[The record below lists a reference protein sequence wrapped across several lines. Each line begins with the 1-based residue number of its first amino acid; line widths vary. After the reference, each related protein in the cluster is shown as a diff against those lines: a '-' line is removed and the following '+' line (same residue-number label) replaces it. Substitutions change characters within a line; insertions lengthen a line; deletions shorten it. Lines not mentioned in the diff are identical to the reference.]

1 MHATRIIL
9 FFLIFFALQAVPA
22 FAIQTSQERQS
33 QTERKIDELL
43 IKADKLKYD
52 DNSYSIK
59 LLKEAEQLVLKEKN
73 EKKLGEVYTNYGTL
87 YYVNGTYDVSLQM
100 HLKALKI
107 HEKYKNYKFITRSLN
122 GVGLVQM
129 GLNQYKE
136 CISTFEK
143 CAELNKKFKNFDALG
158 RNYFNISVAQI
169 ELKKY
174 GEASEKLRKTLQL
187 AIENKDTDT
196 EHMVYS
202 RLGEVKLFLNEV
214 DSSLYYY
221 KKLFSHPIEP
231 SNWEKTYSYAGLAQA
246 YMKISRLKEA
256 EKYALLSFQHAKKLD
271 AKWDLDR
278 STEILSRVYAA
289 KKDMD
294 NAYKYLSLNKVYNDS
309 LYDQEK
315 VSEINYQQLKRKE
328 LENLQLQSEK
338 KVALQKEKTSTII
351 NYSFTL
357 LIIFLLGILF
367 LLIKNIKLKD
377 KFNQEL
383 TNKNND
389 IESQKAIIAS
399 QNETLEGLNKSKN
412 HLFSILSHDLKT
424 PINSIFQVLEL
435 QQQGDLTKE
444 VQEEIF
450 EQLLKQV
457 EGTSMMLNNL
467 LHWANTQMDGTIVNF
482 ENINL
487 SEIVN
492 FSIDSFYMETFKKKI
507 VIHNAGSS
515 EDYFINADLG
525 QTRIIVQNVLA
536 NAIKFT
542 PVEGKVEIFY
552 SKGER
557 YKNLHIIDH
566 GLGMS
571 KSVVDE
577 IINYDKRMSS
587 EMGTAMEKGTGL
599 GLLLV
604 KQFLINNKGKMNIK
618 SEEGSGTEFIISFL
632 RAK

>member
-1 MHATRIIL
+1 MRLLRLVL
-9 FFLIFFALQAVPA
+9 FFQFCFAVQGGFA
-22 FAIQTSQERQS
+22 FTANSLAQGIAPIEEKINVLLER
-33 QTERKIDELL
+33 
-43 IKADKLKYD
+43 ADRLKYE
-52 DNSYSIK
+52 DNK
-59 LLKEAEQLVLKEKN
+59 LGVRLVKEAEQLALKQNN
-73 EKKLGEVYTNYGTL
+73 ERKLGEVFTAYGTL
-87 YYVNGTYDVSLQM
+87 HYVNGSYDVSLQM

-107 HEKYKNYKFITRSLN
+107 HEKYNNNYLITRSLN
-122 GVGLVQM
+122 GIGLVQM
-129 GLNQYKE
+129 GLNQYEE
-136 CISTFEK
+136 CIETFKK
-143 CAELNKKFKNFDALG
+143 CIVLNIRNQNFAAAG

-169 ELKKY
+169 ELEKFD
-174 GEASEKLRKTLQL
+174 EASKGLKKALQF
-187 AIENKDTDT
+187 AIENKDVDT

-221 KKLFSHPIEP
+221 QKLFNHPVEP
-231 SNWEKTYSYAGLAQA
+231 SNWEKTYSYAGLANT
-246 YMKISRLKEA
+246 YKKISRLDEA
-256 EKYALLSFQHAKKLD
+256 EKYALQSFEFARKLN
-271 AKWDLDR
+271 AKWDLER
-278 STEILSRVYAA
+278 STGILSSIYAE
-289 KKDMD
+289 KKDLK
-294 NAYKYLSLNKVYNDS
+294 NAYKYLSLHKIYNDS

-315 VSEINYQQLKRKE
+315 VREINYQQLKRKE
-328 LENLQLQSEK
+328 AENLQLESEK
-338 KVALQKEKTSTII
+338 EAALQKEKMSSII
-351 NYSFTL
+351 NYSFVL
-357 LIIFLLGILF
+357 LVLFLLGILF
-367 LLIKNIKLKD
+367 LLKKNIRLKD

-389 IESQKAIIAS
+389 IENQRAIIAS

-424 PINSIFQVLEL
+424 PINSIFQALEL

-450 EQLLKQV
+450 QQLLKQV

-467 LHWANTQMDGTIVNF
+467 LHWANTQMDGTVVNF

-487 SEIVN
+487 TEIVDA
-492 FSIDSFYMETFKKKI
+492 SIDSFYMEAFTKKI
-507 VIHNAGSS
+507 TINNLSNQKHH
-515 EDYFINADLG
+515 FINADLG

-542 PVEGKVEIFY
+542 PVEGSVEVFY
-552 SKGER
+552 SEDNH
-557 YKNLHIIDH
+557 YQNLHIVDY

-571 KSVVDE
+571 KNVVDE

-604 KQFLINNKGKMNIK
+604 KQFLVNNNGKMDIK
-618 SEEGSGTEFIISFL
+618 SEEGKGTEFIVSFL
-632 RAK
+632 RVK

>member
-1 MHATRIIL
+1 MQLLKPIL
-9 FFLIFFALQAVPA
+9 FFLFCFAMQGSFAFTANSFQAEITPENK
-22 FAIQTSQERQS
+22 INKLLER
-33 QTERKIDELL
+33 
-43 IKADKLKYD
+43 ADKLKYE
-52 DNSYSIK
+52 DNK
-59 LLKEAEQLVLKEKN
+59 LGLRLVRQAEQIALEENN
-73 EKKLGEVYTNYGTL
+73 ERKLGEVYTTYGTL
-87 YYVNGTYDVSLQM
+87 YYVNGTYDISLQM

-107 HEKYKNYKFITRSLN
+107 HEKYKSNTMITRSLN

-129 GLNQYKE
+129 GLNQYDE
-136 CISTFEK
+136 CIDTFEK
-143 CAELNKKFKNFDALG
+143 CADLNKKFKNLDALG

-174 GEASEKLRKTLQL
+174 DDASKKLRKALQL
-187 AIENKDTDT
+187 AIENKDIDT

-221 KKLFSHPIEP
+221 QKLFSHPIEP
-231 SNWEKTYSYAGLAQA
+231 SNWEKTYSYAGLAKA

-256 EKYALLSFQHAKKLD
+256 EKYALLSFNHAKELD

-278 STEILSRVYAA
+278 STEILSRIYAA
-289 KKDMD
+289 QKDME

-357 LIIFLLGILF
+357 LIVFLLGILF
-367 LLIKNIKLKD
+367 LLMKNIRLKD

-467 LHWANTQMDGTIVNF
+467 LHWANTQMDGTVVNF

-492 FSIDSFYMETFKKKI
+492 LSIDSFYMETFKKKI
-507 VIHNAGSS
+507 VIHNAGSN
-515 EDYFINADLG
+515 EDYYINADLG
-525 QTRIIVQNVLA
+525 QVRIIVQNVLA

-552 SKGER
+552 SKDEH
-557 YKNLHIIDH
+557 YKNLHIVDY

-571 KSVVDE
+571 KNVIDE
-577 IINYDKRMSS
+577 IVNFDKRMSS

-604 KQFLINNKGKMNIK
+604 KQFLINNKGKMNLK
-618 SEEGSGTEFIISFL
+618 SEEGKGTEFVISFL
-632 RAK
+632 KAK

>member
-1 MHATRIIL
+1 MRLLRLVLL
-9 FFLIFFALQAVPA
+9 FQFLFAVQDGYA
-22 FAIQTSQERQS
+22 FSGGSLREEISPIEKEISRLLER
-33 QTERKIDELL
+33 
-43 IKADKLKYD
+43 ADKFKYD
-52 DNSYSIK
+52 DNKLGLRLIK
-59 LLKEAEQLVLKEKN
+59 QAEQLAVKGNIEQ
-73 EKKLGEVYTNYGTL
+73 KLGEVYTAYGAL
-87 YYVNGTYDVSLQM
+87 YYVNGSYDVSLQM

-107 HEKYKNYKFITRSLN
+107 HEKYKNNILMTRSLN
-122 GVGLVQM
+122 GIGLVQM
-129 GLNQYKE
+129 GLNQYEE
-136 CISTFEK
+136 CIETFKK
-143 CAELNKKFKNFDALG
+143 CIVLNTRFKNFGAVG
-158 RNYFNISVAQI
+158 RNYFNISVAEI
-169 ELKKY
+169 ELKKFE
-174 GEASEKLRKTLQL
+174 EASNGLKKALKF
-187 AIENKDTDT
+187 AIQDKDVDT

-221 KKLFSHPIEP
+221 HRLFNHSVEP
-231 SNWEKTYSYAGLAQA
+231 SNWEKTYSYAGLANA
-246 YMKISRLKEA
+246 YKKISRLDEA
-256 EKYALLSFQHAKKLD
+256 EKYALLSFKFAKELN
-271 AKWDLDR
+271 AKWDLGR
-278 STEILSRVYAA
+278 STEILSSIYAE
-289 KKDMD
+289 KKDLQ

-315 VSEINYQQLKRKE
+315 VREINYQQLKRKE
-328 LENLQLQSEK
+328 AENLKLESEK
-338 KVALQKEKTSTII
+338 ETALQKEKMSMII
-351 NYSFTL
+351 NYSFIL
-357 LIIFLLGILF
+357 LVLFLLGILF
-367 LLIKNIKLKD
+367 LLKKNNRLKD

-383 TNKNND
+383 TKKNND
-389 IESQKAIIAS
+389 IENQKAIIAS

-467 LHWANTQMDGTIVNF
+467 LHWANTQMDGTVVNF

-487 SEIVN
+487 TEIVN
-492 FSIDSFYMETFKKKI
+492 TSIDSFYMEAFTKKI
-507 VIHNAGSS
+507 TINNLSNQKSH
-515 EDYFINADLG
+515 FINADLG

-542 PVEGKVEIFY
+542 PVEGSVEVFY
-552 SKGER
+552 SDDNH
-557 YKNLHIIDH
+557 YQNLHIIDY

-571 KSVVDE
+571 KNVVDE

-604 KQFLINNKGKMNIK
+604 KQFLVNNNGKMDIK
-618 SEEGSGTEFIISFL
+618 SEEGKGTEFIISFL
-632 RAK
+632 KAK